1 MFKGIWDKG
10 PKGKVTVAVKTVRT
24 TRVTQATV
32 RAFMKEITVSCAL
45 RFCKRNSFHCA
56 PRLFVLNVCS
66 RAARLPRP
74 SQVMAPLHHPNLV
87 ILEGACWNDG
97 PDKLAIL
104 LGM

>member
-45 RFCKRNSFHCA
+45 RFC
-56 PRLFVLNVCS
+56 V
-66 RAARLPRP
+66 
-74 SQVMAPLHHPNLV
+74 
-87 ILEGACWNDG
+87 
-97 PDKLAIL
+97 
-104 LGM
+104 